1 MRPLAGDTVRK
12 IAIIGG
18 TGDQGLGLAMR
29 FVQAGLP
36 VCIGSRDE
44 TKARM
49 AVDTI
54 KEKFPQASVTGMGN
68 TQAVKDNDII
78 ILSVPYKFMVDTLKG
93 IKEYLTPEKTLVSLC
108 VPLASNVGGRPTQI
122 IQPWEGSAAE
132 QAQGLVPEGVTVVG
146 SFHNVCSA
154 RLQDLDNTVDDDV
167 VVCCNDKEKRKEIM
181 ELASRVDGMRGI
193 DGGPLCNARIVESI
207 TALIIGMNIRYKMP
221 KGIGIRFTY
230 LYDI

>member
-1 MRPLAGDTVRK
+1 MRK

-49 AVDTI
+49 AVDAI

-68 TQAVKDNDII
+68 TQAVKENDII

-132 QAQGLVPEGVTVVG
+132 QAQGLVPEGITVVG
-146 SFHNVCSA
+146 SFHNVCAA

-167 VVCCNDKEKRKEIM
+167 VEQT
-181 ELASRVDGMRGI
+181 VDLEHVDRA
-193 DGGPLCNARIVESI
+193 D
-207 TALIIGMNIRYKMP
+207 
-221 KGIGIRFTY
+221 GIRIG
-230 LYDI
+230 LLLGLGAVGEQAQQGRPGEGGHQ